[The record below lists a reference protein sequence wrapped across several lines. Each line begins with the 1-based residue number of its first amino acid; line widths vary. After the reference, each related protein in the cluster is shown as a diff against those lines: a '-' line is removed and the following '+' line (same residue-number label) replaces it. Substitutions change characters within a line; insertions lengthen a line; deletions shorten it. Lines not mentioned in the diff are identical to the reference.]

1 MKKIFTL
8 AAILI
13 GFGVAS
19 FAADR
24 PKKGKISVTSNS
36 PATIFVKIDG
46 QRYNLDRKDFV
57 LNSIRPGNHRVE
69 IYRMERT
76 GFFGGTRPR
85 LIYSDY
91 VFIAPN
97 QLVNL
102 NVNRNGNVVVRK
114 SAFDRYD
121 RDDRWG
127 NDRNRDRDG
136 DYGRR
141 DNDRDYRNRW

>member
-13 GFGVAS
+13 GFSVAS

-69 IYRMERT
+69 IYRMERG
-76 GFFGGTRPR
+76 GFFRSMRTRV
-85 LIYSDY
+85 IYSGN
-91 VFIAPN
+91 VFVAPD

-102 NVNRNGNVVVRK
+102 NVNRNGNVVIRK
-114 SAFDRYD
+114 SDLDRYDRND

-127 NDRNRDRDG
+127 NDRDHDHDR

-141 DNDRDYRNRW
+141 DDDRRW